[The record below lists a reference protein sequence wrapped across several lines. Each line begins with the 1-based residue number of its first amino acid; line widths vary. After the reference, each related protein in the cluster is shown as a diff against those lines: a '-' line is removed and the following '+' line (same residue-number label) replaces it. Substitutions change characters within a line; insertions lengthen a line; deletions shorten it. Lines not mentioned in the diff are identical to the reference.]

1 MLRAWGASSFLKKAA
16 TFSPTPRASLK
27 PGTLRWMNAM
37 GSPSRMLPFSP
48 RSPISMNENSAQPP
62 TKRPSGDSRMKSS
75 WTTRAAVQSGRAAS
89 TATRFFESSST
100 NAAARPSAPRTTRC
114 DAAPWR
120 SRCLASISSAS
131 RSAASTALSSFACV
145 A

>member
-62 TKRPSGDSRMKSS
+62 TKRPSGEK
-75 WTTRAAVQSGRAAS
+75 RASEMELTISEKKDLVAAS
-89 TATRFFESSST
+89 SAGPSSNATRCRSHR
-100 NAAARPSAPRTTRC
+100 APSRRSKSFIVPLD
-114 DAAPWR
+114 DA
-120 SRCLASISSAS
+120 
-131 RSAASTALSSFACV
+131 
-145 A
+145 